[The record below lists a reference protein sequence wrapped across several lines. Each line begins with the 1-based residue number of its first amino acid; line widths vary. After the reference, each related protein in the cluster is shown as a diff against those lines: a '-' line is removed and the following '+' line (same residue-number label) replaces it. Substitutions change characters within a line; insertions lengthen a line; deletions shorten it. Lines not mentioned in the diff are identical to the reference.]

1 LNLYS
6 IFKTTYGF
14 WIDNFNTTL
23 IIKPFIENQANECIL
38 PKIKIKLKPSFS
50 LHTSPNKNSTSLFQG
65 FVFQFCD
72 VAKMTIIHKKKNF
85 SQIWLHS
92 RYEKIKKLKDL

>member
-72 VAKMTIIHKKKNF
+72 VAKMTIIHKKKNLAKF
-85 SQIWLHS
+85 GYIVDM
-92 RYEKIKKLKDL
+92 KKLKN